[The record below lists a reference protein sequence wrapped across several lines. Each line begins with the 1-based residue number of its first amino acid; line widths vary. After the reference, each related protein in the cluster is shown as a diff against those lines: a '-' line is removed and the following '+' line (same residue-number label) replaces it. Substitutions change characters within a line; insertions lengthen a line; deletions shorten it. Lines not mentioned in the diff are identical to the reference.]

1 VASGS
6 PDGETYCTQTCV
18 EIRTMEIF
26 GVPIDL
32 FLQSL
37 VSGILMGGI
46 FALLGVG
53 FSMTWGVMR
62 IINIAYAAFGVLSA
76 YMALWLQKTVG
87 TDPLVS
93 LVLILPSFFFLGVLL
108 HRLLIRH
115 LERAKGLESA
125 YLVLTFGVAIIL
137 ENIMLLL
144 WRPDSRLI
152 TTSYSGTALFL
163 GEIVISISLLASFML
178 AVIWILFIH
187 FFLTRSHTGKAV
199 RATWQESEGAALL
212 GIDTRWVSMIT
223 FGLSLATAGAGGVSM
238 ALMYSFYPSVHHS
251 WLIFLFLIA
260 ITGGVGSIVGAAV
273 AGLLIGLV
281 TGVTGALLPFEWV
294 NVLMFG
300 LLILIL
306 FVRPRGLFSQ

>member
-1 VASGS
+1 
-6 PDGETYCTQTCV
+6 
-18 EIRTMEIF
+18 MEIF
-26 GVPIDL
+26 GIPVDL

-76 YMALWLQKTVG
+76 YVALWLQKTVG

-93 LVLILPSFFFLGVLL
+93 LVLILPAFFFLGVLL
-108 HRLLIRH
+108 HRFLIRH
-115 LERAKGLESA
+115 LEKAKGLETA

-144 WRPDSRLI
+144 WKPDARLI

-163 GEIVISISLLASFML
+163 GEITISVSLLASFML
-178 AVIWILFIH
+178 AVLWILIIH

-212 GIDTRWVSMIT
+212 GIDTGRVSMIT
-223 FGLSLATAGAGGVSM
+223 FGLSLATAGAGGISM

-260 ITGGVGSIVGAAV
+260 ITGGVGSIAGAAV
-273 AGLLIGLV
+273 AGLFIGLV

-306 FVRPRGLFSQ
+306 FVRPRGLFNQ